1 MNEITTQQAFEK
13 VKSGEMTL
21 QQFEEWFYEKTQE
34 ACFDY
39 CTVMAIENLRG

>member
-34 ACFDY
+34 ARFDY
-39 CTVMAIENLRG
+39 GIELAIENLRG